1 MKTDVLGR
9 RADLTESVDASTA
22 EHTGLAA
29 RFDGPVARFG
39 HHRARDGSDG
49 APVAVDLDGPHAAL
63 VVGKRGYGK
72 SYTLG
77 VLAEEVSR
85 ASGVAPVVL
94 DPMGVFAGLTESDAI
109 PGHFVRTPTV
119 RADAIPP
126 SAWPELVG
134 CDPDSPVGSMVWR
147 AASESETLAEMR
159 AFAEVPADS
168 ANVSPDTVRAVQNRL
183 RRAASWGV
191 FDPDGLDAAALC
203 GSEATV
209 LDCAGLDP
217 APMNAVAY
225 AVARTLYDAR
235 VTGTVARLPWLFLD
249 EAHVFFDGLAAPAL
263 RTILTRGRAPGVS
276 LVAATQRPSA
286 LPEVALSQSDL
297 RIVHRLTAGAD
308 VRALTAAEPTYLSAG
323 VAERIPTQPGDVLV
337 VDDTAEAAYDVRVR
351 KRDTPHGG
359 DSPRASQFDPSSAD
373 SVGTETTE

>member
-1 MKTDVLGR
+1 
-9 RADLTESVDASTA
+9 
-22 EHTGLAA
+22 
-29 RFDGPVARFG
+29 
-39 HHRARDGSDG
+39 
-49 APVAVDLDGPHAAL
+49 
-63 VVGKRGYGK
+63 
-72 SYTLG
+72 
-77 VLAEEVSR
+77 
-85 ASGVAPVVL
+85 
-94 DPMGVFAGLTESDAI
+94 
-109 PGHFVRTPTV
+109 
-119 RADAIPP
+119 
-126 SAWPELVG
+126 
-134 CDPDSPVGSMVWR
+134 
-147 AASESETLAEMR
+147 
-159 AFAEVPADS
+159 
-168 ANVSPDTVRAVQNRL
+168 
-183 RRAASWGV
+183 
-191 FDPDGLDAAALC
+191 
-203 GSEATV
+203 

-217 APMNAVAY
+217 APMNAIAY

-351 KRDTPHGG
+351 NRDTPHGG